1 MWRMCA
7 LCLLQNWLLDGKF
20 SGPRRPSPFC
30 NTTIHILDISKT
42 QSLHNYVCSVL
53 KYRILALMKLCSPA
67 VSLYCITQKETDRLA
82 MCGLQVSSAVGHV
95 GGRDYNSYPLIQ
107 NFGNSATMPI

>member
-1 MWRMCA
+1 VAYVRSLSPSKLVARWKIFGTA
-7 LCLLQNWLLDGKF
+7 SSLSFLQYYDSYSRYF
-20 SGPRRPSPFC
+20 
-30 NTTIHILDISKT
+30 KT